1 VGDGPGCIIRPSA
14 GGAQL
19 PRARSLCPWPCG
31 CNSLTISVAQST
43 MWAFVA
49 IARPTW
55 TSNRTRVNIASVYA
69 TTGRYNYFRNIAIAA
84 CVFALAASFT
94 GLYSAGLVI
103 CGKAPNS
110 SAAFWLSTA
119 VRGSKL
125 RHPSSVRAQG
135 ADEPR
140 VGRVQEASL
149 ALTAALAAGTGL
161 FVSGALCEQLTLQY
175 DYYNCERISFVM
187 RCALGACAVPL
198 LAGAAS
204 VASGNAGRSAS
215 GPMELAA
222 PDDVA
227 SKPIVKARWSCG
239 RWFFA
244 GAMLGLVWL
253 VLALSPGSWCELMSS
268 C

>member
-1 VGDGPGCIIRPSA
+1 
-14 GGAQL
+14 
-19 PRARSLCPWPCG
+19 
-31 CNSLTISVAQST
+31 
-43 MWAFVA
+43 M
-49 IARPTW
+49 
-55 TSNRTRVNIASVYA
+55 
-69 TTGRYNYFRNIAIAA
+69 
-84 CVFALAASFT
+84 
-94 GLYSAGLVI
+94 
-103 CGKAPNS
+103 
-110 SAAFWLSTA
+110 
-119 VRGSKL
+119 
-125 RHPSSVRAQG
+125 RAQG

-227 SKPIVKARWSCG
+227 SKPIVQARWSCG
-239 RWFFA
+239 RWLFA

-253 VLALSPGSWCELMSS
+253 VLAAPARRRLPRPGSSGRFGRLVRRCSVGWVRLVRLVGCSVRWS
-268 C
+268 VRWSAVFGGD